1 MSKGEKSSKG
11 LDSYYESCAFPKPR
25 SKKKKLLCNG
35 YKDKHERICWYTGR
49 PGAERHEIWG
59 GPDRQKS
66 IEMGFQV
73 DLCPELHAR
82 LHANCEV
89 WAKTENLKWKMFFQ
103 MQYEQKLIESGIRSE
118 MARECWMA
126 LIGRNYL

>member
-1 MSKGEKSSKG
+1 MSGSAGIPE
-11 LDSYYESCAFPKPR
+11 
-25 SKKKKLLCNG
+25 
-35 YKDKHERICWYTGR
+35 GR
-49 PGAERHEIWG
+49 EQNDMRFGG

-73 DLCPELHAR
+73 DLCSELHAR
-82 LHANCEV
+82 LHANCDE

-103 MQYEQKLIESGIRSE
+103 MQYEQKLIESGIRPE